1 MSALRFLLIAVLLAA
16 GAAHAQG
23 ATPAEISFWESVRN
37 STNPDELRAY
47 LQTYPN
53 GVFKPLAEARLAALE
68 RKPAAAPQAKPG
80 VPAVAATAP
89 LVVGE
94 KRMPRV
100 GDSWTYRLSYPRLRG
115 QWGQATRAPQNLK
128 VEVSAVSDG
137 QIADALSVDGATPVA
152 RSHGSAPTLLA
163 QGASILS
170 PYGLALGSLPA
181 KGGRLGRIAIT
192 DCPST
197 FACEA
202 KGRIAG
208 QEAVEV
214 PAGKFV
220 ATKVII
226 DQEWRPTQLISGA
239 GRMTGGRTLTVW
251 YVPEIGRAA
260 KYESRVVV
268 GDIPPFDSNFD
279 LELVSFDPK

>member
-1 MSALRFLLIAVLLAA
+1 MNALRFLFIALLLAA
-16 GAAHAQG
+16 SPAQAQS
-23 ATPAEISFWESVRN
+23 ATPAEISFWESVRD
-37 STNPDELRAY
+37 SRNPDELRAY
-47 LQTYPN
+47 LQAFPN
-53 GVFKPLAEARLAALE
+53 GVFKPLAEARLATLG
-68 RKPAAAPQAKPG
+68 RKPAAAPAVPQAS
-80 VPAVAATAP
+80 AAP
-89 LVVGE
+89 LVAGE
-94 KRMPRV
+94 KRMPKV

-128 VEVSAVSDG
+128 VEVSSASDG

-152 RSHGSAPTLLA
+152 RSHGLGPTLLA

-170 PYGLALGSLPA
+170 PYGLALGALPA
-181 KGGRLGRIAIT
+181 KGVRLGRIAIT

-197 FACEA
+197 YACEA
-202 KGRIAG
+202 KGRVAG

-214 PAGKFV
+214 PAGKFM

-239 GRMTGGRTLTVW
+239 GRMTGGRTLVVW

-279 LELVSFDPK
+279 LELVSYDLK